1 MATPR
6 IPNYLRAHRKRLGL
20 SQDDVAFLL
29 GSATGAKMCR
39 YESFNRVPTLQAALA
54 LEVVL
59 GRPVSELFRGIFQTV
74 EIEVRG
80 RAKKRADALVS
91 AAPKA
96 QPRTKVL
103 REIANSET
111 KQRPKGK

>member
-6 IPNYLRAHRKRLGL
+6 IPNYLRAYRKRLGL

-39 YESFNRVPTLQAALA
+39 YESFNRIPTLRAALA

-59 GRPVSELFRGIFQTV
+59 GRPVSELFAGIFRVV
-74 EIEVRG
+74 EMEVRG
-80 RAKKRADALVS
+80 RAKKRADAIVADAKS
-91 AAPKA
+91 EPRKKA
-96 QPRTKVL
+96 L
-103 REIANSET
+103 REITNSET
-111 KQRPKGK
+111 RQRPKSK